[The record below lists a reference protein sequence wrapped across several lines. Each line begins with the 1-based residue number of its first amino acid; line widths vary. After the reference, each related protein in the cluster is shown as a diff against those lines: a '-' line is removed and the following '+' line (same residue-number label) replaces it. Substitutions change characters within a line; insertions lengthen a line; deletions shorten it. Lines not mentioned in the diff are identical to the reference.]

1 MSISLHKHIFLW
13 AILLFSL
20 VSTAF
25 ASFPDVSENTKYNQS
40 IISLQDSWIVNGYLD
55 GSFGPDNTITRA
67 EFLWIIFK
75 SRAIDTTSYSTNQA
89 CFPDVASDTWYS
101 KYICYAKD
109 TGYVN
114 GYEDGNFGPNNPISK
129 LEAVA
134 IISKVF
140 EYDKP
145 EERLQAP
152 YSDVA
157 KGQWYTPYIQWL
169 KDKKILDE
177 VWGNFEATTNLKRGQ
192 MAEWSY
198 RAMLHSSDIH
208 TLNTHITQNVWCE
221 DQSINTNEATCLNIY
236 YLKET
241 KSSDDKDFLEPST
254 RQIEIPSHTSDLKLS
269 YQWITEIHW
278 LSQLKSLKTLD
289 LGANYIQ
296 DIHFLKNVVSLEDLD
311 LRDNWIWDLES
322 LEDLTNLKKLNLN
335 LNITGDPAPIW
346 KLTNLEWLGLY
357 KAEWL
362 YHIDFLEN
370 LDNLKYLDVWEAV
383 ILDDELEVY
392 KESHPEVEVSEDL
405 SVFIG
410 RKGDVRLIDRE
421 YQWWLYFSI
430 QWQDELSEDERMS
443 EQDKIMSEIEDEL
456 KKEMERNEG
465 IVAEDKKYL
474 SKEFFRKV
482 SYYSKHWYL
491 LNEWVNIKVVE
502 EKLNYHERVETSSI
516 LDTVDYLADFNV
528 DLKWESNEY
537 ELWKMS
543 ITINQFIIND
553 TNKWYKDS
561 IAILLDEIQQQ
572 IESDLLRKWENIRDY
587 SIDDTENILIVLDHF
602 YKQFVDLEVKEWKE
616 LLLIPYFSRY
626 FEIILGEVYATEYFF
641 DEQN

>member
-13 AILLFSL
+13 ATLLFSL

-40 IISLQDSWIVNGYLD
+40 ITSLQDSWIVNGYSD

-145 EERLQAP
+145 EEANIVP
-152 YSDVA
+152 YSDVK

-177 VWGNFEATTNLKRGQ
+177 VWDNFEATTNLKRGQ

-198 RAMLHSSDIH
+198 RAILQSSDTEAFQDH
-208 TLNTHITQNVWCE
+208 LTQNVWCE

-236 YLKET
+236 YLQAAKTSE
-241 KSSDDKDFLEPST
+241 DKDFLEPST
-254 RQIEIPSHTSDLKLS
+254 RQIEIPLHTSDVKLS

-278 LSQLKSLKTLD
+278 LSQLKNLKTLD

-410 RKGDVRLIDRE
+410 RKGDVFARYIN
-421 YQWWLYFSI
+421 FS
-430 QWQDELSEDERMS
+430 
-443 EQDKIMSEIEDEL
+443 L
-456 KKEMERNEG
+456 KE
-465 IVAEDKKYL
+465 
-474 SKEFFRKV
+474 
-482 SYYSKHWYL
+482 
-491 LNEWVNIKVVE
+491 E
-502 EKLNYHERVETSSI
+502 EKLPDDKKIELLNNILKKLNSRFFEKIQNDEYMNIDDKMKLNEKIVWTDKLSPWTAFLSVNPYLNKLLLEELLNTENMVVHSSNIKKVIDSYSCMEGWNNSIGEIYLGIDNNYKEYTNKIVEEIWNNFKSDLIRKWKTIEDYYIDWWQNIII
-516 LDTVDYLADFNV
+516 LKKN
-528 DLKWESNEY
+528 WINEY
-537 ELWKMS
+537 EEFALIHLDVRRWKSLDFLKYNLTKYLEISDIS
-543 ITINQFIIND
+543 ID
-553 TNKWYKDS
+553 VMCDAGWYKEPF
-561 IAILLDEIQQQ
+561 LD
-572 IESDLLRKWENIRDY
+572 
-587 SIDDTENILIVLDHF
+587 DDE
-602 YKQFVDLEVKEWKE
+602 
-616 LLLIPYFSRY
+616 
-626 FEIILGEVYATEYFF
+626 
-641 DEQN
+641 